1 MAESDVSHDRPDI
14 PVDDARAVEGS
25 DAGGGRRN
33 SRTWIVVVLVI
44 VALVI
49 GALTV
54 VLLVED
60 GAGIHDGPGTAT
72 FTWTPVVQDYSA
84 ATSRTEPQ
92 PFSADIEGHP
102 VTGTATVVVPSGVYG
117 TNGSVGGRLPTG
129 TIPAFHYRG
138 TFAGTRFDLTVYVR
152 IPTTADQA
160 DPAASAAAASGIRLT
175 VAGTYGGSPVR
186 ATVTPPSSG
195 GPAPTDPARFVGT
208 VGHRKVTG
216 TISQTMGTSVRRT
229 VSAHFVVSG

>member
-1 MAESDVSHDRPDI
+1 MAEPDVSHDRPDI
-14 PVDDARAVEGS
+14 PADDARAVEGT
-25 DAGGGRRN
+25 DPGGGRRN
-33 SRTWIVVVLVI
+33 SRTWIVVGLVA

-72 FTWTPVVQDYSA
+72 FTWTPVVQNYSA
-84 ATSRTEPQ
+84 TTSGTKPQ

-102 VTGTATVVVPSGVYG
+102 VTGTAAVVVASGAYG
-117 TNGSVGGRLPTG
+117 TDGSVGGRLPTG
-129 TIPAFHYRG
+129 TIPAFRYRG
-138 TFAGTRFDLTVYVR
+138 TLAGTRFDLTVYVR
-152 IPTTADQA
+152 IPTKADLA
-160 DPAASAAAASGIRLT
+160 DPAAAAAAASGIRLT

-195 GPAPTDPARFVGT
+195 GPAPADPARFVGT

-216 TISQTMGTSVRRT
+216 TISQATGTPTRRT

>member
-1 MAESDVSHDRPDI
+1 MAEPDVSHGP
-14 PVDDARAVEGS
+14 PGVPP
-25 DAGGGRRN
+25 GGGRRN
-33 SRTWIVVVLVI
+33 PRTWIVVVLVA

-60 GAGIHDGPGTAT
+60 GAGIHDGSGTAT
-72 FTWTPVVQDYSA
+72 FTWTPVVPDNSA
-84 ATSRTEPQ
+84 TTSGTRPQ

-102 VTGTATVVVPSGVYG
+102 LTGTATVVVPPGGYG

-129 TIPAFHYRG
+129 TIPVFRYRG

-152 IPTTADQA
+152 IPTAAEQA
-160 DPAASAAAASGIRLT
+160 EQAGPTAAAAAAAAIRMT

-195 GPAPTDPARFVGT
+195 GPGPNGMARFVGT
-208 VGHRKVTG
+208 VGHRKVAG
-216 TISQTMGTSVRRT
+216 TISQSTGTSVRRT

>member
-1 MAESDVSHDRPDI
+1 MAEPDVSDDRPDV
-14 PVDDARAVEGS
+14 PAGDARAVEGS
-25 DAGGGRRN
+25 DPGGGRRN
-33 SRTWIVVVLVI
+33 SRPWIVVVLVT
-44 VALVI
+44 VALAI

-84 ATSRTEPQ
+84 TTSGRKPQ

-102 VTGTATVVVPSGVYG
+102 VTGTATVVVPPGVYG
-117 TNGSVGGRLPTG
+117 TDGSVGGRLPTG
-129 TIPAFHYRG
+129 TIPVFRYRG

-152 IPTTADQA
+152 IPSAAEQA
-160 DPAASAAAASGIRLT
+160 DPAAAAAAAAGIRLT
-175 VAGTYGGSPVR
+175 VSGTYGGSPVR

-195 GPAPTDPARFVGT
+195 GPGPTDLARFVGT

-216 TISQTMGTSVRRT
+216 TISQSTGTSVRRT